1 MFMGKRGPAAKPTTL
16 RILHGDRPD
25 RINDHEPVPPTQEI
39 ACPDWA
45 SDGAREIW
53 ARLAPSLEQRGV
65 LTSWDVDA
73 FLVLCEALNRY
84 RNATALVNGSAL
96 LVQGG
101 SGLMK
106 NPALQVQAEAERT
119 FLTYAARFG
128 LTPSDRQSIKIE
140 VGGGQNQGAG
150 RLLS

>member
-1 MFMGKRGPAAKPTTL
+1 
-16 RILHGDRPD
+16 
-25 RINDHEPVPPTQEI
+25 V
-39 ACPDWA
+39 CPDWA
-45 SDGAREIW
+45 SDSAREIW
-53 ARLAPSLEQRGV
+53 ARLAPDLEQRKV
-65 LTSWDVDA
+65 LTTWDVDA
-73 FLVLCEALNRY
+73 FLILCEALARY

-106 NPALQVQAEAERT
+106 NPALQVQSEAERT

-128 LTPSDRQSIKIE
+128 LTPSDRQSIKVE
-140 VGGGQNQGAG
+140 VGGGDHTQGAG

>member
-1 MFMGKRGPAAKPTTL
+1 MGKRGPAAKPTTL
-16 RILHGDRPD
+16 RILHGDRAD
-25 RINDHEPVPPTQEI
+25 RINDREPVPPAQEI

-53 ARLAPSLEQRGV
+53 ARLAPSLEKRGV
-65 LTSWDVDA
+65 LTAWDVDA

-128 LTPSDRQSIKIE
+128 LTPSDRQSIKVE
-140 VGGGQNQGAG
+140 VGGDQDHKGGPG